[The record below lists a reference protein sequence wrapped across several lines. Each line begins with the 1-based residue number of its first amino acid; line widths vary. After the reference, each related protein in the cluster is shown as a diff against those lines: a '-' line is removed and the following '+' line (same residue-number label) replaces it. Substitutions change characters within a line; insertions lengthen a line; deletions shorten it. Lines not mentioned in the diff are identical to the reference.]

1 MTSLEARLAK
11 LEKSGAAS
19 RLHVIV
25 LRRHETN
32 AQARLRMGSPAF
44 VVIVPEKDVPDRAC
58 GDKT

>member
-1 MTSLEARLAK
+1 MTSLEPRLAK

-25 LRRHETN
+25 VRRHETN

-44 VVIVPEKDVPDRAC
+44 VVIVPEKDAPDLAD
-58 GDKT
+58 GDES

>member
-1 MTSLEARLAK
+1 MTSLETRLAK
-11 LEKSGAAS
+11 LENVGATA

-25 LRRHETN
+25 VRRHETH
-32 AQARLRMGSPAF
+32 AQARRRMGSPAF

>member
-1 MTSLEARLAK
+1 MVSLDARLAK

-25 LRRHETN
+25 VRRHETN

-44 VVIVPEKDVPDRAC
+44 VVIVPEKDVPDRAD
-58 GDKT
+58 GDES